1 MVGEEVIR
9 FDTVHLGFAA
19 REILCGVSF
28 VLHRGE
34 TLALLGVTG
43 AGKTLI
49 LKLALGLLKP
59 DAGRIRVFD
68 TDITALA
75 EEELFP
81 LRERLGI
88 VFQESALFDSLTVFE
103 NVAYRLLEQ
112 RTHGE
117 KDYTDAE
124 IEARVREVLRFVELE
139 AAIDKLPAELSGG
152 MKRRVGIAR
161 ALITEPPAILYDSP
175 TAGLDPVT
183 AHTIMALI
191 IKSRDVSQVSSI
203 VVSHRLQNVFV
214 LANYFY
220 DPATNQLQPARSNG
234 RQFPTH
240 TRFLLLRDGR
250 ICFDGSPED
259 FTAQRDPYIQRYLA

>member
-9 FDTVHLGFAA
+9 FDDVHLGFAA

-34 TLALLGVTG
+34 TVALLGVTG

-59 DAGRIRVFD
+59 DAGRIHVLD
-68 TDITALA
+68 TEITALA
-75 EEELFP
+75 EEEIFP
-81 LRERLGI
+81 LRAHLGI

-103 NVAYRLLEQ
+103 NVAFRLLEE
-112 RTHGE
+112 RARGE

-124 IEARVREVLRFVELE
+124 IEARVREVLRFVDLE

-161 ALITEPPAILYDSP
+161 ALITEPPVILYDSP
-175 TAGLDPVT
+175 TGGLDPVT

-203 VVSHRLQNVFV
+203 VVSHRLQDAFA

-220 DPATNQLQPARSNG
+220 DSVTGQLQLARSNH
-234 RQFPTH
+234 RQYPTH

-259 FTAQRDPYIQRYLA
+259 FVAQRDPYIQRYLV